1 MIHLHSKTIKDS
13 NMKSIL
19 KFGFLVAS
27 IFVSTSAM
35 AKDKDFSVSIGEVS
49 QKTLHFEVS
58 NAKNVSLYVYNSDKG
73 EIYSEKIINSDSIEK
88 SYNMSEMASGTY
100 FLVAESDAKIEKYKI
115 VVDGDQVSLEKS
127 PVSTLSKPE
136 YTINKNLVK
145 LKMTNVIGDV
155 KVSIFDTANNTYYSK
170 NNVAK
175 DGLIDLTFDLNP
187 ANPETYI
194 INVEKDG
201 DSFSRMISLK

>member
-1 MIHLHSKTIKDS
+1 
-13 NMKSIL
+13 MKSIL

-35 AKDKDFSVSIGEVS
+35 AKDKDFSVSIGEVT

-58 NAKNVSLYVYNSDKG
+58 NAKNVSLYVYNSDRN
-73 EIYSEKIINSDSIEK
+73 EIFSETLKSENVEK
-88 SYNMSEMASGTY
+88 SYNMNGMASGTY

-115 VVDGDQVSLEKS
+115 VVNGDQVSLEKS
-127 PVSTLSKPE
+127 PISAISKPE
-136 YTINKNLVK
+136 YTINKNVVK
-145 LKMTNVIGDV
+145 LKMANVVGDV
-155 KVSIFDTANNTYYSK
+155 KVSIYDTANNTYYAK

>member
-1 MIHLHSKTIKDS
+1 
-13 NMKSIL
+13 MKGIL

-27 IFVSTSAM
+27 IFISTSMM
-35 AKDKDFSVSIGEVS
+35 AKDKDFSVAIGEVS

-58 NAKNVSLYVYNSDKG
+58 NAKNVSLYVYNSDRN
-73 EIYSEKIINSDSIEK
+73 EIFSETLKNDNVEK
-88 SYNMSEMASGTY
+88 SYNMSGIASGTY
-100 FLVAESDAKIEKYKI
+100 FLVAESEAKIEKYKI
-115 VVDGDQVSLEKS
+115 VVDGENVTMEKS
-127 PVSTLSKPE
+127 PVSAISKPE
-136 YTINKNLVK
+136 YIINKNVVK
-145 LKMTNVIGDV
+145 LQMSNVIGDV
-155 KVSIFDTANNTYYSK
+155 KVSVFDTANNTYYSK

-175 DGLIDLTFDLNP
+175 NGSIDLTFDLNP

>member
-1 MIHLHSKTIKDS
+1 
-13 NMKSIL
+13 MKSIL

-27 IFVSTSAM
+27 LFASASVM

-49 QKTLHFEVS
+49 QKTVHFEVS
-58 NAKNVSLYVYNSDKG
+58 NAKNVSLYVYNNDKG
-73 EIYSEKIINSDSIEK
+73 EIYSEKIINSDSVEK

-127 PVSTLSKPE
+127 PVSAISKPE

-145 LKMTNVIGDV
+145 LQMANVVGDV
-155 KVSIFDTANNTYYSK
+155 KVSIYDAANNTYYAK

-187 ANPETYI
+187 ETADLYI
-194 INVEKDG
+194 INVEKEG

>member
-1 MIHLHSKTIKDS
+1 
-13 NMKSIL
+13 MKSIL

-49 QKTLHFEVS
+49 QKTVHFEVS
-58 NAKNVSLYVYNSDKG
+58 NAKNVSLYVYDNYKG

-115 VVDGDQVSLEKS
+115 VVEGDQVFLEKS
-127 PVSTLSKPE
+127 PISTLSKPE

-145 LKMTNVIGDV
+145 LQMANVVGDV
-155 KVSIFDTANNTYYSK
+155 KVSIYDTANNTYYSK

-175 DGLIDLTFDLNP
+175 DGLIALTFDLNP
-187 ANPETYI
+187 ETADLYI

>member
-1 MIHLHSKTIKDS
+1 
-13 NMKSIL
+13 MKSIL
-19 KFGFLVAS
+19 KFSLLVVS
-27 IFVSTSAM
+27 ILVSTSVM
-35 AKDKDFSVSIGEVS
+35 AKDNDFSLAIKEVTN
-49 QKTLHFEVS
+49 KTVHFNVS
-58 NAKNVSLYVYNSDKG
+58 NAKNVSLYVYSIDKS
-73 EIYSEKIINSDSIEK
+73 EMFSEKIINSANIAK

-115 VVDGDQVSLEKS
+115 VVDGDKVSLEKS
-127 PVSTLSKPE
+127 PVSAISKPE
-136 YTINKNLVK
+136 YTINKNVVK
-145 LKMTNVIGDV
+145 LKMTDVIGDV

-175 DGLIDLTFDLNP
+175 DGLINLTFDLNP